1 MTRRE
6 LTLPVLCI
14 RPATVEEFLKGG
26 LSYAF
31 SSRMLSHTPV
41 CKPRQA
47 FINNHPGA
55 ALAGCRYTVVVNAG
69 KDCEIARESVV
80 IDSDVNLSRLGLP
93 TPPISRRYTVMIS
106 LQ

>member
-1 MTRRE
+1 
-6 LTLPVLCI
+6 
-14 RPATVEEFLKGG
+14 LKGG

-31 SSRMLSHTPV
+31 SSRTLSHTQV
-41 CKPRQA
+41 GNPRQA

-55 ALAGCRYTVVVNAG
+55 ALAGYTVVVNAG
-69 KDCEIARESVV
+69 KDYEIARESVV

-106 LQ
+106 LQLKRDSQNPA